1 MKNKKI
7 MAIVAAVIV
16 VLLLG
21 VILFLN
27 RHKNT
32 ENIITRYE
40 WLEMLCEQTGM
51 EQGDLKDPAFED
63 VEKTDEYYSY
73 VQAAVNWGL
82 LDSGKKF
89 SGDKNA
95 SGEFAAL
102 TTMKAFGE
110 KKVQI
115 YLNTD
120 QKISD
125 EQYIQLALE
134 LGLLSKKEL
143 KKSYDVSE
151 DRAREILEKY
161 QELYYGELWP
171 EDYEE
176 THYRENVIELATGD
190 ILWGDEDGTEL
201 IVTSSICENLSAGDI
216 VVFDRGKEGKI
227 ARRVEHIGDDD
238 RLSLSD
244 NVELG
249 EIFESYLMYAT
260 ETVDFDD
267 IVSYY
272 NLSPEEARTEG
283 YVMTVATESGTTN
296 VAGFKVEIKTED
308 DKGENKV
315 HIKISRNGVAY
326 ELCSR
331 STKAAENLD
340 IEVNV
345 EDINVKASADLR
357 GISLQ
362 ESEVHVD
369 TTLDVKGSIS
379 MEEEERFELFTIPV
393 KFLGGAVS
401 TDVEIYLV
409 VGVEGNISL
418 QAEFPVSGGMRYEKG
433 NGICYNTTPIHP
445 RNATLEAECTVQFMG
460 VIEPVLRVMS
470 FDIADLEVESGLQ
483 LEYKVKQ
490 HPQMI
495 CTEKSLALPIVTIKV
510 SGDDKK
516 ETLVGEQL
524 GLSAEWEVIPADK
537 APIQK
542 KQHWEEIPGQGK
554 KAVEECTY
562 NEFVSKA
569 QKREKG
575 NLHYGR
581 AHRRGNNENLNSQ
594 TNENQNVNINRNPNT
609 DKRLA
614 PLFGKDIPA
623 YFFVQ
628 EIIDNGEDY
637 TIRGDV
643 YVRDYIEKESFDA
656 LQPGDIVTS
665 LQGETYVVKS
675 IGNLLVNDPV
685 VIELE
690 KDGEKWYCCKTQD
703 YQYYQFPNTL
713 EGNVAYLPLSTEE
726 EFAGYSEYV
735 AAHVEKAV
743 YEVQGLDVP
752 DEILEITEAGPY
764 WAWDDKYTIEDVELT
779 VTKDMPVYDAILG
792 YSYSR
797 KEVEDVIQEY
807 PDMHMYEEGMPFEEA
822 YAENEIQKAQ
832 TFSNRFSIIGF
843 YLTEQGDLDLL
854 FSLLFP
860 D

>member
-1 MKNKKI
+1 MKNKKNF
-7 MAIVAAVIV
+7 AIVVAVVV

-21 VILFLN
+21 VILYFN
-27 RHKNT
+27 TSKNT
-32 ENIITRYE
+32 ENVITRYE

-51 EQGDLKDPAFED
+51 EQGDLKEPAFED

-73 VQAAVNWGL
+73 VQAAVNWEL
-82 LDSGKKF
+82 LDGGKKF

-95 SGEFAAL
+95 SGEFVAL

-125 EQYIQLALE
+125 EQYLQLALE

-143 KKSYDVSE
+143 KKSNGISE
-151 DRAREILEKY
+151 DRAWEILEKY

-176 THYRENVIELATGD
+176 THYRENVMELATGD
-190 ILWGDEDGTEL
+190 ILWGDENGTEL
-201 IVTSSICENLSAGDI
+201 IVTSLICEKLSVGDI
-216 VVFDRGKEGKI
+216 VVFDRGKDGKI
-227 ARRVEHIGDDD
+227 ARRVEQIGDDD
-238 RLSLSD
+238 RLNLSD

-249 EIFESYLMYAT
+249 EIFESYLIYAT

-272 NLSPEEARTEG
+272 DLSPEVSRTEG
-283 YVMTVATESGTTN
+283 YVMAVATESGTTN

-308 DKGENKV
+308 DNGENKL
-315 HIKISRNGVAY
+315 HIKISKNGVTY
-326 ELCSR
+326 ELYNR
-331 STKAAENLD
+331 STKADENLD

-345 EDINVKASADLR
+345 KDINVKASADLR

-362 ESEVHVD
+362 EAEVHID
-369 TTLDVKGSIS
+369 TTLDVKGGIS
-379 MEEEERFELFTIPV
+379 MEKEERFELFKIPV

-409 VGVEGNISL
+409 VGIEGNISL
-418 QAEFPVSGGMRYEKG
+418 QAEFPVTGGMRYEKG

-445 RNATLEAECTVQFMG
+445 RNATLEAECTVDFNG

-470 FDIADLEVESGLQ
+470 FDIADVEVESGLQ
-483 LEYKVKQ
+483 LEYKVKE

-495 CTEKSLALPIVTIKV
+495 CIDKSLALPIVTIKV

-516 ETLVGEQL
+516 KTIVGEQL
-524 GLSAEWEVIPADK
+524 GLSAEWEIISADK

-542 KQHWEEIPGQGK
+542 KQHWEEILGQGK
-554 KAVEECTY
+554 KQVEECTY
-562 NEFVSKA
+562 NEFAQKA
-569 QKREKG
+569 KKREKG
-575 NLHYGR
+575 NMHYGR
-581 AHRRGNNENLNSQ
+581 VLRRGSSENLNSQ
-594 TNENQNVNINRNPNT
+594 MNEDQNANINRNPNT
-609 DKRLA
+609 DKRLT
-614 PLFGKDIPA
+614 PLLGKDIPA

-628 EIIDNGEDY
+628 EIVDNGENY

-643 YVRDYIEKESFDA
+643 YVRDYIEKDRFDD
-656 LQPGDIVTS
+656 LQPGDTVTS
-665 LQGETYVVKS
+665 LQGESYVVKS

-690 KDGEKWYCCKTQD
+690 KDGEKWYCCKAQD
-703 YQYYQFPNTL
+703 YQFYQFPNTL

-735 AAHVEKAV
+735 AAHEEKEA
-743 YEVQGLDVP
+743 YEAQGQEIP

-764 WAWDDKYTIEDVELT
+764 WAWDDKYTIADVELI
-779 VTKDMPVYDAILG
+779 VDKDMPVYDVILG

-807 PDMHMYEEGMPFEEA
+807 PDMHMYEEGMTFEEA